1 LDRFAFKLA
10 FGDAIRQIRAE
21 MPYAIHITG
30 ASGSGVTTLGRGL
43 ADATDARQLDTDEFY
58 WVPVEPR
65 YSVKREIPERLRLI
79 RAAMD
84 GAAAR
89 GWILSGSIGTWGA
102 PLTPLFQLVIYL
114 STPTEVRLSRLRI
127 REEAEFGHDA
137 IAPGGVRHDDFES
150 FLEWTSH
157 YDAGT
162 REGRSRQTHAAFL
175 AALTCPVLRLD
186 GTLPPHELVRRTLAQ
201 LTA

>member
-1 LDRFAFKLA
+1 
-10 FGDAIRQIRAE
+10 
-21 MPYAIHITG
+21 MPHAIHITG
-30 ASGSGVTTLGRGL
+30 ASGSGVTTLGRAL
-43 ADATDARQLDTDEFY
+43 ADATGARQLDTDEFY

-65 YSVKREIPERLRLI
+65 YSVKHEIPERLRLI
-79 RAAMD
+79 RAAMAD
-84 GAAAR
+84 ATDR

-102 PLTPLFQLVIYL
+102 LLTSLFNLVIYL
-114 STPTEVRLSRLRI
+114 SAPTEVRLSRLRA
-127 REEAEFGHDA
+127 REEAEFGRDA
-137 IAPGGVRHDDFES
+137 IAPGGVRHDDLEA
-150 FLEWTSH
+150 FLEWSSF

-186 GTLPPHELVRRTLAQ
+186 GTRPPDELVRCTLAQ